1 MKKQIGALLLAVIL
15 VLTMT
20 TGAFAAPAGTELTLA
35 ADYKADVTVVSLSMK
50 GAEGVTNGQVSIS
63 YDPKLVTLT
72 ANEVAVSC
80 GSASVNRE
88 TAGTASLAWV
98 GSQLTEEET
107 LVWKLTFQAV
117 EGATQNVTYRAAAA
131 ELYVGET
138 KLEAAPAAVTV
149 TVNPFTDI
157 DGHWAEDDILKAY
170 HAGLFKGMTSTTFG
184 PEGKLNRA
192 MFVTVLYRM
201 AGSPAVENAKT
212 NFTDLRE
219 GAYYQDAVAWAVKT
233 GVTKGVSATA
243 FAPGKQIDR
252 QETATMLYRYAQ
264 LMGQDT
270 TKRAELSDFRDD
282 AQVSG
287 WAEEAVAWAV
297 AEGILKGY
305 PGELLLP
312 NGDTTRAQAAVILS
326 RYLGL

>member
-20 TGAFAAPAGTELTLA
+20 TGALAAPAGTELTLA
-35 ADYKADVTVVSLSMK
+35 AEYKAGVTVVSLSVK
-50 GAEGVTNGQVSIS
+50 GAEGVTNGRVSVS

-80 GSASVNRE
+80 GSASVNQE
-88 TAGTASLAWV
+88 SAGTASLAWV
-98 GSQLTEEET
+98 GSQLTGEET

-117 EGATQNVTYRAAAA
+117 EGASQNVTYRAAAD
-131 ELYVGET
+131 ELYAGEN
-138 KLEAAPAAVTV
+138 KLEAAPAVATV

-157 DGHWAEDDILKAY
+157 DGHWAKDDILKAY
-170 HAGLFKGMTSTTFG
+170 HAGLFKGMTSTTFV

-212 NFTDLRE
+212 GFTDLRE

-233 GVTKGVSATA
+233 GVTKGVSDTE

-264 LMGQDT
+264 LMDQDV
-270 TKRAELSDFRDD
+270 TKRAELSDFRDA

-305 PGELLLP
+305 PGALLAP
-312 NGDTTRAQAAVILS
+312 NGTTTRAQAAVILS